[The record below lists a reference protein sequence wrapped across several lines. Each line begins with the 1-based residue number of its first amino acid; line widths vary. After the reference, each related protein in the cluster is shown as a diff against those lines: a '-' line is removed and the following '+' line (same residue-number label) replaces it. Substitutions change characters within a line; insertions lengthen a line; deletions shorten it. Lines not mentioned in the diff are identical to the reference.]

1 MEEELSI
8 YIHIPFC
15 MSKCHYCDFISYQEI
30 NESKIKKYIDALC
43 LEILSN
49 SEIISLK
56 KVKTIYIGGGT
67 PSYINENYIKQILDT
82 IYMLTDK
89 DKIEEI
95 TIEVN
100 PCSLNYKKAQVYKE
114 IGINRISL
122 GLQSIYDEVLKVIGR
137 KHNYNDFINSLL
149 ILNKVGF
156 DNISCDLM
164 YPLPNMSY
172 DMLKNEI
179 DEVVSLKSKY
189 NIKHISIYNLEVHKG
204 TKLDFLINEGYLTL
218 CDEDEEYKM
227 REYINAKLES
237 SGFNKYEISNYSV
250 LGYKSKHNLTYWRQE
265 SYLGFGI
272 DASSFINGTRY
283 SNITDINKYIDAIL
297 TNKNYIKESIQM
309 DSLDLMK
316 EYIMLNLRL
325 KSGVNT
331 LKFYK
336 KYGKKVD
343 DLFKTEIDELI
354 NLGLLTYDQ
363 NYQNLRLT
371 RRGEEVANLVF
382 EKFI

>member
-1 MEEELSI
+1 MEEELAI

-265 SYLGFGI
+265 SYLGFGLN
-272 DASSFINGTRY
+272 ASSFINGTRY

-371 RRGEEVANLVF
+371 KRGEEVANLVF

>member
-1 MEEELSI
+1 MYYFFII
-8 YIHIPFC
+8 Y
-15 MSKCHYCDFISYQEI
+15 
-30 NESKIKKYIDALC
+30 
-43 LEILSN
+43 
-49 SEIISLK
+49 
-56 KVKTIYIGGGT
+56 
-67 PSYINENYIKQILDT
+67 
-82 IYMLTDK
+82 
-89 DKIEEI
+89 
-95 TIEVN
+95 
-100 PCSLNYKKAQVYKE
+100 
-114 IGINRISL
+114 
-122 GLQSIYDEVLKVIGR
+122 
-137 KHNYNDFINSLL
+137 
-149 ILNKVGF
+149 
-156 DNISCDLM
+156 
-164 YPLPNMSY
+164 
-172 DMLKNEI
+172 
-179 DEVVSLKSKY
+179 
-189 NIKHISIYNLEVHKG
+189 HISIYNLEVHKG

>member
-1 MEEELSI
+1 MEEELAI

>member
-1 MEEELSI
+1 MEENLAI

-15 MSKCHYCDFISYQEI
+15 MSKCHYCDFISYQDI
-30 NESKIKKYIDALC
+30 NEDKIKTYIDALC

-137 KHNYNDFINSLL
+137 KHTYNDFINSLL

-227 REYINAKLES
+227 REYINTKLES

-272 DASSFINGTRY
+272 HASSFISGTRY
-283 SNITDINKYIDAIL
+283 SNITDIDKYINAIL
-297 TNKNYIKESIQM
+297 TNQNYIKESIQM
-309 DSLDLMK
+309 DNLDLMK

-343 DLFKTEIDELI
+343 DLFKNEIDELI

-371 RRGEEVANLVF
+371 KRGEEVANLVF